1 MLYDQA
7 FNNSFHSKVKSTQ
20 YNASLSIT
28 WAIRGTSYKQI
39 CQELD
44 LDCFEFCRLYRK
56 FCLFYKVSKNERPRY
71 LLNLI
76 SVRSTPYATRTV
88 GNILPVKK
96 KLISYKNS
104 SSRAAIIE
112 RYLLEPSL
120 NTSKTATIF
129 KKKIS

>member
-1 MLYDQA
+1 MESIQYNVSLA
-7 FNNSFHSKVKSTQ
+7 KTGAIGGMSKVKI
-20 YNASLSIT
+20 Y
-28 WAIRGTSYKQI
+28 
-39 CQELD
+39 QELD
-44 LDCFEFCRLYRK
+44 IKCLQLCRLYRK

-104 SSRAAIIE
+104 SSRSAIIE